1 MGKKWENSGISCPG
15 LTVVSD
21 PLLLSEVPATAQGWV
36 GEDFPLKAVRRPK
49 CQAARSATSLF
60 VFQMQQGGVPFILVA
75 FNKRVSLEA
84 GQVVI
89 SVSVYANYGT
99 FHSLVQFYD

>member
-1 MGKKWENSGISCPG
+1 MPG
-15 LTVVSD
+15 GTLSHLPLCVSN
-21 PLLLSEVPATAQGWV
+21 
-36 GEDFPLKAVRRPK
+36 
-49 CQAARSATSLF
+49 AARW
-60 VFQMQQGGVPFILVA
+60 VPFILVA

-84 GQVVI
+84 GQVVT